1 MLTIQNIDKS
11 VGYNLCGSWYITN
24 ARVIAGYYIWEVENT
39 MTSEKCRIVLRRW
52 IEPGNRLNFI
62 HFGDHAG
69 VKTDIALARLSNMKT
84 TMHKL
89 ADELYWAEQIF

>member
-1 MLTIQNIDKS
+1 MNVTIQNIDKS

-52 IEPGNRLNFI
+52 I
-62 HFGDHAG
+62 
-69 VKTDIALARLSNMKT
+69 
-84 TMHKL
+84 
-89 ADELYWAEQIF
+89 